1 MKFIPLASMLIFSS
15 VYIPAVS
22 AQDFETCVK
31 RLQVTAKEQGLSK
44 DIIDNTLA
52 HVKYVPRVVELDNQQ
67 PEFSQTFEGYYN
79 RRVTE
84 ARVIQGRRLLT
95 ENRDFLEQLTKK
107 YGIPPQYL
115 LAFWGLETNFGGY
128 KGKMPVLDSLAT
140 LACLPRRSEYFTGE
154 LMQALKLKQKYGFS
168 RDQMVGSWAG
178 AMGHTQFMPSAYA
191 KYALDADGS
200 GKADLWN
207 SQVDALTSAAYF
219 LQQLG
224 WNRNERWGREV
235 ILPRGFSYQNTGK
248 AQMKSLND
256 WAKLGVQNTNRTA
269 LSTPD
274 MQASLYIPS
283 GHTGPAFLAYE
294 NFDVIMRWN
303 RSTFYA
309 IAVGRL
315 ADRINGGGALTN
327 IAPKMP
333 RLSREELKALQV
345 SLNEKGYDVG
355 KADGVLG
362 SQSIKG
368 LQDYQ
373 HSQGLIADGYP
384 SVATLQSLDVSR

>member
-1 MKFIPLASMLIFSS
+1 MKLIPLASILIFSS
-15 VYIPAVS
+15 IYIPSVS
-22 AQDFETCVK
+22 AENFETCVK
-31 RLQVTAKEQGLSK
+31 RLQVTAKEQGLSQ

-52 HVKYVPRVVELDNQQ
+52 KVKYVPRVVELDNQQ

-84 ARVIQGRRLLT
+84 ARVVQGRRLLK
-95 ENRDFLEQLTKK
+95 ENRAFLEQLTKK
-107 YGIPPQYL
+107 YGVPAQYL

-140 LACLPRRSEYFTGE
+140 LACLPRRSKYFTGE

-168 RDQMVGSWAG
+168 SDDMVGSWAG

-191 KYALDADGS
+191 QYAIDADGS

-207 SQVDALTSAAYF
+207 SQEDALTSAAYF

-248 AQMKSLND
+248 AQIKPLTD
-256 WAKLGVQNTNRTA
+256 WSALGLLNTNRTP

-274 MQASLYIPS
+274 LQASLYLPS

-315 ADRINGGGALTN
+315 ANRINGGGVLTVK
-327 IAPKMP
+327 PPEMP
-333 RLSREELKALQV
+333 RLSREKLKALQE
-345 SLNEKGYDVG
+345 SLNEKGFEVG
-355 KADGVLG
+355 EADGILG
-362 SQSIKG
+362 SRSIIG
-368 LQDYQ
+368 LQAYQ
-373 HSQGLIADGYP
+373 KSQGLIADGYP
-384 SVATLQSLDVSR
+384 SVATFQSLGLSI

>member
-15 VYIPAVS
+15 VYIPNVA
-22 AQDFETCVK
+22 AQDFDVCVK
-31 RLQVTAKEQGLSK
+31 RLQATAQEQGLSQ
-44 DIIDNTLA
+44 DIIQHTLA
-52 HVKYVPRVVELDNQQ
+52 NVKYVPRVVELDNQQ
-67 PEFSQTFEGYYN
+67 PEFSQTFEGYYTK
-79 RRVTE
+79 RVTD
-84 ARVIQGRRLLT
+84 ARVEQGRQLLKD
-95 ENRDFLEQLTKK
+95 NREFLEQLTKK

-154 LMQALKLKQKYGFS
+154 LMQALKLKQKYGFNQA
-168 RDQMVGSWAG
+168 DMVGSWAG

-191 KYALDADGS
+191 QYAIDADGS

-224 WNRNERWGREV
+224 WHRDERWGREV
-235 ILPRGFSYQNTGK
+235 ILPRGFSYQNVGK
-248 AQMKSLND
+248 SQTKSLTQ
-256 WAKLGVQNTNRTA
+256 WSKLGVLNTNRTA

-274 MQASLYIPS
+274 MQATLYLPS
-283 GHTGPAFLAYE
+283 GHLGPAFLAYE

-309 IAVGRL
+309 LAVGKL
-315 ADRINGGGALTN
+315 ADRINGGGVLTN
-327 IAPKMP
+327 TPPKMP
-333 RLSREELKALQV
+333 RLSREKLKALQT
-345 SLNEKGYDVG
+345 SLNEKGFDVG

-362 SQSIKG
+362 TRSIKG

-373 HSQGLIADGYP
+373 QSQGLIADGYP
-384 SVATLQSLDVSR
+384 SVATLDALGVSR